1 MQSLEHSAPELG
13 LHLLPV
19 DFGATGDLD
28 TAFARME
35 EGGAQAM
42 IVIAGALTFINHAR
56 IAALALAHHLPSCSG
71 FRQSVQAGGLIS
83 LGPDLAAIARQG
95 ASYIDKII
103 HGSKPGD
110 LPVQQPE
117 RYDIYLNLKTAKM
130 LGVNIPPSLFAR
142 ADEVIE

>member
-1 MQSLEHSAPELG
+1 MRA
-13 LHLLPV
+13 LPRLRSPITCRH
-19 DFGATGDLD
+19 AAALD
-28 TAFARME
+28 RVSRP
-35 EGGAQAM
+35 GGA
-42 IVIAGALTFINHAR
+42 
-56 IAALALAHHLPSCSG
+56 
-71 FRQSVQAGGLIS
+71 IS

-117 RYDIYLNLKTAKM
+117 RYLKTAKM
-130 LGVNIPPSLFAR
+130 LGLNIPPSLFAR